1 MGMRTGVVA
10 TSRVVQAT
18 PAAFAVSNVN
28 RRAEHEIA
36 AQFLNAPLDLILAG
50 GTNQFLPEEEG
61 CEREDG
67 RDITA
72 EMQERGF
79 SYFDDIGRIS
89 ETETEDK
96 VLGLFVP
103 QNFEPYPDRGEI
115 TTDLTRAA
123 IANLSRSDNGFFL
136 MVEGSQIDWAGH
148 DNLADWMAKEV
159 LDLDNAVGAALDFA
173 ERDAN
178 TLALVTADHE
188 TGDRKSTRLNSSHV
202 AISYAVF
209 CL

>member
-61 CEREDG
+61 GEREDG

-89 ETETEDK
+89 ETE
-96 VLGLFVP
+96 
-103 QNFEPYPDRGEI
+103 
-115 TTDLTRAA
+115 
-123 IANLSRSDNGFFL
+123 
-136 MVEGSQIDWAGH
+136 
-148 DNLADWMAKEV
+148 
-159 LDLDNAVGAALDFA
+159 
-173 ERDAN
+173 
-178 TLALVTADHE
+178 
-188 TGDRKSTRLNSSHV
+188 DRKSTRLNSSHV

-209 CL
+209 CLKKKKTGAGEEGVRQ